1 MRDSRY
7 FLLFLILVVAQILLN
22 DFLNLSQYLVLSI
35 LPMLILC
42 LPIRFG
48 TISTMIIAFLTGFA
62 VDFFSSGMIGM
73 TSLALV
79 PLALMRRGIIVL
91 VFGEEVYSRGEN
103 ISMRRQ
109 GVLKMGLG
117 ILIAS
122 AVFFT
127 ILIAVDLAGTH
138 SFWFFL
144 LKLAL
149 SCLVST
155 IVSVFLSA
163 QFDTD

>member
-7 FLLFLILVVAQILLN
+7 FLLFVILVIAQILLN

-42 LPIRFG
+42 LPIRVG
-48 TISTMIIAFLTGFA
+48 TLSTMIIAFITGFA

-79 PLALMRRGIIVL
+79 PLGLMRRGIVVL

-117 ILIAS
+117 ILISS
-122 AVFFT
+122 AVFF
-127 ILIAVDLAGTH
+127 AVLLMVDSAGTH
-138 SFWFFL
+138 SFWFYA
-144 LKLAL
+144 LKLFL

-155 IVSVFLSA
+155 IVSIFLSA